1 MNPYLKLALKS
12 FTVFVGGI
20 GVTKLASS
28 ATGQISLLDWF
39 AILWPAVVALAA
51 YWGGVAD
58 STPAPWSQA
67 QALATAKA
75 TVQDV
80 ADAQAVQTVLS
91 SPPPK
96 PPRVGLG

>member
-1 MNPYLKLALKS
+1 MNPYVKLGLKS
-12 FTVFVGGI
+12 FSVFIGAI
-20 GVTKLASS
+20 GVSS
-28 ATGQISLLDWF
+28 VVRTAVGQISLYDGL
-39 AILWPAVVALAA
+39 ALLWPGLVALAA

-80 ADAQAVQTVLS
+80 TDAQAVQTVLTT
-91 SPPPK
+91 PPTK
-96 PPRVGLG
+96 KE